1 MDLQLVR
8 IKQLDDI
15 KGILTS
21 DPTLKSLDL
30 TGKDDRSWYE
40 GEVKR
45 CLKNCVEMTP
55 ANYRQIFDYL
65 DSISLALGINANI
78 RLFKAKDSVLY
89 MVNPAEKTFSQ
100 LPMNAIFQMTGVAGK
115 LIKIKIKN
123 PVLNNEK
130 LGTAMVLGYP
140 CQHSKQLMEYD
151 MEVKVVFIKSKS
163 HVKIEKEVW
172 STPKIKAMA
181 EMAESFRFR
190 DFKTGME
197 DLDNLIEEQMKADAE
212 MGFPL
217 KMITVNTSIDKKGNA
232 KEASRQTMEVLSVG
246 SKTFPASFF
255 EIPSGYEEKQIGFGK
270 DEE

>member
-1 MDLQLVR
+1 MKKSVFIVLLVFIFAASAFAGVEWR
-8 IKQLDDI
+8 TKTVTAAQA
-15 KGILTS
+15 KGQSNTIIMQVCAS
-21 DPTLKSLDL
+21 N
-30 TGKDDRSWYE
+30 GN
-40 GEVKR
+40 VK
-45 CLKNCVEMTP
+45 
-55 ANYRQIFDYL
+55 QIFEEVDKENEIFQKGSYW
-65 DSISLALGINANI
+65 
-78 RLFKAKDSVLY
+78 LFKAEGSVLY
-89 MVNPAEKTFSQ
+89 MVNPAEKTYSQ
-100 LPMNAIFQMTGVAGK
+100 LPMNAIFQMTGVVGN

-130 LGTAMVLGYP
+130 LGTETVLGYP

-197 DLDNLIEEQMKADAE
+197 DLDNLIEEQMKAEAG

-217 KMITVNTSIDKKGNA
+217 KMITVNTSIDKKGNE
-232 KEASRQTMEVLSVG
+232 KETSRQTMEVLSVG
-246 SKTFPASFF
+246 SKSFPASFF
-255 EIPSGYEEKQIGFGK
+255 EIPTGYEEKQMGFKG